1 MIGATVTMD
10 GGHGRREDRGPGRR
24 AAPTPSPPDG
34 PAAKAGLKPGDVITK
49 LDDTSIDSGPTLIG
63 EIWTHKPGD
72 KVTLTYKRDGKTRT
86 ADVTLGERK
95 GDS

>member
-1 MIGATVTMD
+1 MSLEDSSGGAQITD
-10 GGHGRREDRGPGRR
+10 SGSGGS
-24 AAPTPSPPDG
+24 AAVESGG

-49 LDDTSIDSGPTLIG
+49 LDDTVIDSGPTLIG

-72 KVTLTYKRDGKTRT
+72 KVTITYKRGGQEHT
-86 ADVTLGERK
+86 VQLTLGARA